1 MDIDVAQ
8 IVTAYKEQEQELM
21 RRMEPEERAKYLE
34 RRVIDSEATLAQVL
48 VNQAKASIL
57 TKYTAVEEDDLAEAK
72 TVQEAEKMAAR
83 IQAKADKL
91 AAKFQTEMDE
101 KLQGGLS
108 AEDWDKVK
116 KATGRPRQV
125 NDETQNQVT
134 DAEQKAGI
142 QTGLEAEKPIN
153 FGDMKAVEEAARRAG
168 RRGLEVVLGPGV
180 SQNG

>member
-101 KLQGGLS
+101 KLQGG
-108 AEDWDKVK
+108 
-116 KATGRPRQV
+116 
-125 NDETQNQVT
+125 
-134 DAEQKAGI
+134 
-142 QTGLEAEKPIN
+142 
-153 FGDMKAVEEAARRAG
+153 
-168 RRGLEVVLGPGV
+168 
-180 SQNG
+180 